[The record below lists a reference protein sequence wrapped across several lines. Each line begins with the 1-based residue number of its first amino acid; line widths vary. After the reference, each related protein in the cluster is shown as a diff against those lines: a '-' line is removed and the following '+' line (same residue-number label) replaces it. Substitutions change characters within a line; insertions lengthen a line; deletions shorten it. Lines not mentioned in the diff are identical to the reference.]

1 MSPESENRLQELK
14 EMSSEDLKAVI
25 EESVSAL
32 EEDDLRFYKEQL
44 DNLMNRKDIS
54 DEAKDKKE
62 RDLNMMMVVGFEN

>member
-1 MSPESENRLQELK
+1 VSPESENRLQELK

-32 EEDDLRFYKEQL
+32 EDDDLKFYKEQL
-44 DNLMNRKDIS
+44 DNLINRKDIS
-54 DEAKDKKE
+54 DESKEKKE